1 MNFYQ
6 VLGDEGG
13 EVAQPQ
19 RTATSSKPSGSSTSK
34 PQGQRQYDN
43 NRGQGR
49 QGGVRPPRERGSDP
63 VNPEKK
69 GRPPRRDHERKPVKS
84 EERLERH
91 SGTGRTF
98 ENKKGGHGKANWGAP
113 EKEDETV
120 QPQTTQPEPEPEPVE
135 TEEEKQKREELE
147 KKREEERIKEEKQMT
162 LEDYLKSKKS
172 VSLTLPAPRAPN
184 EGITEVDKKK
194 WAPLPVEAEAPK
206 TTTATTSASKEE
218 VKSGNEHLN
227 VLGEFFNV
235 RIKDDAHSR
244 RRQQRFDA
252 ERREK
257 DERVKPV
264 VQQTGASLLAED
276 PRVKQTGQKKKSKG
290 KVPTKEDFPS
300 LKA

>member
-6 VLGDEGG
+6 VLGDEG
-13 EVAQPQ
+13 EVASQPQ

-43 NRGQGR
+43 RGPGR
-49 QGGVRPPRERGSDP
+49 QGGNRPPRDRGTDP
-63 VNPEKK
+63 VDVQKK
-69 GRPPRRDHERKPVKS
+69 GRVPRRDHEKKPVKS

-91 SGTGRTF
+91 SGTGRSF
-98 ENKKGGHGKANWGAP
+98 ENKKGGHGKANWGQA
-113 EKEDETV
+113 EKEDENV
-120 QPQTTQPEPEPEPVE
+120 QQPAPVEPEPVVE
-135 TEEEKQKREELE
+135 TEEEKQKREEEE

-172 VSLTLPAPRAPN
+172 VSITLPPPRSAN
-184 EGITEVDKKK
+184 EGITEQDKKK
-194 WAPLPVEAEAPK
+194 WAPLPVEGEAPK
-206 TTTATTSASKEE
+206 TSGTAATASTKEG
-218 VKSGNEHLN
+218 VKFGNEHLS

-252 ERREK
+252 ERRDKEK
-257 DERVKPV
+257 EVQKPV
-264 VQQTGASLLAED
+264 VQQTGASLLTED
-276 PRVKQTGQKKKSKG
+276 PRMKQTGQKKKNRG
-290 KVPTKEDFPS
+290 KVPTKEDFPD